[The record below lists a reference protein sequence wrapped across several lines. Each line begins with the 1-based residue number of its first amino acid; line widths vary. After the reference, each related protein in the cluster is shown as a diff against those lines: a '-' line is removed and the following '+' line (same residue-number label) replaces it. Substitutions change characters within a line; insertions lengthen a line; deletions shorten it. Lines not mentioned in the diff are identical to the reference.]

1 MLFKVRQEKTAN
13 TPADLG
19 FHGAHV
25 SLWRFCSALAKM
37 IDIIILVLFI
47 FEHINY
53 HYYYYYFDVAT
64 IDGYDDNTDDD
75 VVDNDM
81 KMKMMMMILK
91 DIDEMK
97 QLKSAKIF
105 ANYFQHLGDS
115 LLLPKD
121 LINVQAVLAE
131 EFIEQKKL
139 I

>member
-1 MLFKVRQEKTAN
+1 
-13 TPADLG
+13 
-19 FHGAHV
+19 
-25 SLWRFCSALAKM
+25 M
-37 IDIIILVLFI
+37 IDSIILVLFI

-53 HYYYYYFDVAT
+53 HYYYFDVAT
-64 IDGYDDNTDDD
+64 IDGYDGNSDDD

-115 LLLPKD
+115 LLLPND

-139 I
+139 INAH